1 MVLDD
6 FDLFDTSA
14 TAISSSS
21 TLKQVFIEAVVES
34 SQAILESTMPSY
46 EKHNLES
53 PPHSPRS
60 VDSDSGRST
69 GERKS
74 SCVSSKSIQAVSPG
88 HTPKVQLVPYAR
100 TASFDVAF
108 SDVERE
114 LLRNTNFDA
123 LDLSSQD
130 FEFEDIFT
138 YDKPQKKLT
147 KVVEVSRP
155 TRDYRDWSNFSFSHY
170 SAAISAR
177 NKVNRQKTG
186 IGELYMKN
194 RVEAK
199 KY

>member
-1 MVLDD
+1 
-6 FDLFDTSA
+6 
-14 TAISSSS
+14 
-21 TLKQVFIEAVVES
+21 
-34 SQAILESTMPSY
+34 MPSY
-46 EKHNLES
+46 EKQNLES

-60 VDSDSGRST
+60 VDSDSGRSLMT
-69 GERKS
+69 AGERRKS
-74 SCVSSKSIQAVSPG
+74 SSVSSKSIQAVTPSVG

-155 TRDYRDWSNFSFSHY
+155 TREYRDWSNFSFSHY
-170 SAAISAR
+170 SDAVSAR
-177 NKVNRQKTG
+177 NKVNGRQKSG